1 MFLDLE
7 PVLSRRKENAATNL
21 AGAHWEDAIIPR
33 AELLIITQHDWP
45 TKWKSGIIS
54 KTAISIKKSTRK
66 IHWTHITLAY
76 THTSICVY
84 IYIYIKTNRFPML
97 SKKQKH
103 GGSLNMSQQHAA
115 TLRAS
120 SWPCSAW
127 ATLIWSEPCR
137 MLTCGWIAA
146 MGNSNQQIKGFN
158 WNDGI

>member
-1 MFLDLE
+1 MKIRHNLKNGHINQKINTKNPLD
-7 PVLSRRKENAATNL
+7 T
-21 AGAHWEDAIIPR
+21 HHI
-33 AELLIITQHDWP
+33 
-45 TKWKSGIIS
+45 GI
-54 KTAISIKKSTRK
+54 
-66 IHWTHITLAY
+66 H
-76 THTSICVY
+76 THTSIYV
-84 IYIYIKTNRFPML
+84 YIYIKTNRFPML